1 MTRINNILVKAATID
16 GLNNDPVDPNLE
28 NSEVVDPSLEEGTVL
43 DTTPETAEDTA
54 VEETAKDDLLARI
67 EAANAELERVL
78 VENDEFLSDESR
90 ATIER
95 LLATLRAEAAAI
107 DGAGYG
113 MGYNPETGEIE
124 AVDYASR
131 TSLPEMGSGWDGGI
145 ISEYQEDADRLEPED
160 GDYMGT
166 IEIEASGDPMNPT
179 AVMFSFDDAFEAEI
193 SEGGRIDNVDV
204 VSRGRDLV
212 VTASGTDAEGNEIR
226 KSWVIREGTVRPEPI
241 VFNFTTLSHGINFDA
256 SRAYRISDGSYNSYY
271 GVTRGFYIHGT
282 AYGDNIYGSQGDDAI
297 VGWENYAEGTSAND
311 DTVIDNIDGMAGND
325 RIYGDEDSEAFG
337 SEGGRDIIRGGAGN
351 DTLYGGG
358 NIDTR
363 YASDSIAAGSPG
375 GVNQFERVADDTNL
389 TLPDPSSWI
398 DAPGWEATT
407 DSSGM
412 VTLSNTGDSTNNQL
426 DITLPPGYS
435 MAFGEV
441 APDGTS
447 LLITFVGEDAEG
459 NPQTCQ
465 LTVDDFMRGRTGFS
479 PEDVLHLNVHGSD
492 ESNIIDFSKIRN
504 LESQVIN
511 IFGHAGDDIL
521 LAPPSDRMTAG
532 LSRDELLHSTG
543 ATSASIRDS
552 IILDPN
558 DENYFDAVIDETTD
572 RIRITVG
579 ENTPPEDAMLSLV
592 APEGYTYGYLSRD
605 PDNGNLLVIMVSPDT
620 GDTLVV
626 EIEGSTNIDYNEI
639 EVVNTRVEDLDDAL
653 DDDGELDGN
662 AISGPWTLIPITLG
676 EDDYTVDS
684 GAGSDLLFAPS
695 GTNFVADSEDEIIEG
710 TLQDGNGLDNAPVSD
725 PNTPSG

>member
-1 MTRINNILVKAATID
+1 MTRINNNIVKAATIG
-16 GLNNDPVDPNLE
+16 GLNPDVEDPTLE
-28 NSEVVDPSLEEGTVL
+28 SSEVVDPTLEEATL
-43 DTTPETAEDTA
+43 PDTTPETAEDTT
-54 VEETAKDDLLARI
+54 VEDTAKNDLLTRI
-67 EAANAELERVL
+67 DAANAELERVL
-78 VENDEFLSDESR
+78 LEDDEFLSDESR

-113 MGYNPETGEIE
+113 MGFNPETGEIE

-131 TSLPEMGSGWDGGI
+131 GSLPEMGSGWDGGI
-145 ISEYQEDADRLEPED
+145 ISEYQEDADRLKPED
-160 GDYMGT
+160 GEYMGT

-193 SEGGRIDNVDV
+193 SGGGRIDNVDV

-212 VTASGTDAEGNEIR
+212 ITASGTDGEGNEIR
-226 KSWVIREGTVRPEPI
+226 KSWIIREGTVRPEPI

-282 AYGDNIYGSQGDDAI
+282 AFGDTIYGSQGDDAI
-297 VGWENYAEGTSAND
+297 VGWENYAEGTTQND
-311 DTVIDNIDGMAGND
+311 DTVIDYIDGMAGND
-325 RIYGDEDSEAFG
+325 RIYGDEDSAAFG
-337 SEGGRDIIRGGAGN
+337 SEGGRDVIRGGAGS

-363 YASDSIAAGSPG
+363 YASDSISAGSPG
-375 GVNQFERVADDTNL
+375 GVNQFERVADDTSVA
-389 TLPDPSSWI
+389 LPDTSSWI
-398 DAPGWEATT
+398 NAPGWETVT
-407 DSSGM
+407 DSNGA
-412 VTLSNTGDSTNNQL
+412 VTLRNTGDASNNQL
-426 DITLPPGYS
+426 DITLPQGYS

-447 LLITFVGEDAEG
+447 LLITLVGEDAEG
-459 NPQTCQ
+459 NPQTAT
-465 LTVDDFMRGRTGFS
+465 LTIEDFMRGRTGFA
-479 PEDVLHLNVHGSD
+479 PEDVIHLNIHGSD
-492 ESNIIDFSKIRN
+492 DSNIIDFSKIRN

-511 IFGHAGDDIL
+511 IFGHAGDDII

-532 LSRDELLHSTG
+532 LSRDDLLHSSG
-543 ATSASIRDS
+543 ATSASIRDEM
-552 IILDPN
+552 ILDPN
-558 DENYFDAVIDETTD
+558 GENYFDAVIDETSR

-579 ENTPPEDAMLSLV
+579 ENTPPTDAMLSLV

-620 GDTLVV
+620 GNTVV
-626 EIEGSTNIDYNEI
+626 IEIENSTGIDYNEI
-639 EVVNTRVEDLDDAL
+639 EVVNKRIEDLDSAL
-653 DDDGELDGN
+653 DDDGEFDGD
-662 AISGPWTLIPITLG
+662 AISGPWSLIPITLG
-676 EDDYTVDS
+676 LDDYTVDG
-684 GAGSDLLFAPS
+684 GAGADLLFAPS
-695 GTNFVADSEDEIIEG
+695 GTNFVADSEDEVIEG
-710 TLQDGNGLDNAPVSD
+710 TLQDGNGLDNVPVSD